1 MAFVSVLK
9 KKIVKC
15 LIFYFLFPQELDH
28 YSDWNAKLGPFK
40 TDQLWY
46 CFFSNVSAESLLFL
60 FTSFLFIVA
69 QFNFRHH
76 QNTQLLWY
84 NFSKNHC
91 KQVFLEI
98 FLQDMISYLLTFIY
112 WLIFKCYLLISWYF
126 PNWSTLILFLF

>member
-9 KKIVKC
+9 KKIVKY

-28 YSDWNAKLGPFK
+28 YSDWNAKLGPFQ
-40 TDQLWY
+40 TDQHSY
-46 CFFSNVSAESLLFL
+46 CFFSNVIIESLLSL

-84 NFSKNHC
+84 NFSKNRS
-91 KQVFLEI
+91 KEGFSEI
-98 FLQDMISYLLTFIY
+98 YLQDMISYFLTFIY
-112 WLIFKCYLLISWYF
+112 WFIFKCYLLISWYF
-126 PNWSTLILFLF
+126 PNRSTLILSLF